1 MYNILMER
9 LIRLGLLVGV
19 IAVLVGGAK
28 FVLAQGKKSTGSPFK
43 PMVGAVENLGEKV
56 LGAAVK
62 QLPRAPNLDEV
73 KVSGEDKNATVS
85 NEPIMEPAQNIQEQ
99 TQALIESIKRLPED
113 QIEAIRKQVYKEVCD
128 GLLKGN

>member
-1 MYNILMER
+1 MER

>member
-1 MYNILMER
+1 M
-9 LIRLGLLVGV
+9 G
-19 IAVLVGGAK
+19 
-28 FVLAQGKKSTGSPFK
+28 T
-43 PMVGAVENLGEKV
+43 
-56 LGAAVK
+56 
-62 QLPRAPNLDEV
+62 
-73 KVSGEDKNATVS
+73 TVS